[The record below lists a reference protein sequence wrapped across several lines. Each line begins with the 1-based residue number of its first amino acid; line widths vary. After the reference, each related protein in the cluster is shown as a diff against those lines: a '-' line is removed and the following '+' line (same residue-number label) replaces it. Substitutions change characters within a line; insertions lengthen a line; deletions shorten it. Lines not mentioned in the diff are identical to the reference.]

1 MFNLYIDFVV
11 NMLYNIIVNE
21 RQFTHK
27 KIFILAKAREREQKM
42 KKYETLKK
50 TLETMNE
57 NERNETLKSII
68 NNNDIIVESLTTAE
82 QMSVLMFAEI
92 EKALRTKE
100 HQLVLDCNYANSK
113 FAQNSILKVDY
124 YRLAIANS
132 MIQIY
137 VRKNSFRIC
146 TSASKAN
153 REKFSQLENELQFK
167 TKYDSKTKRAKTTER
182 LNISYDDIV
191 NVTKQVIAILE
202 STATNKEQNIAQ

>member
-1 MFNLYIDFVV
+1 
-11 NMLYNIIVNE
+11 
-21 RQFTHK
+21 
-27 KIFILAKAREREQKM
+27 M

-50 TLETMNE
+50 ELATVTTEQLQ
-57 NERNETLKSII
+57 SII
-68 NNNDIIVESLTTAE
+68 KNDDVIIDSLTDFE
-82 QMSVLMFAEI
+82 KLSVLMFNEL

-113 FAQNSILKVDY
+113 NSDLKVDY

-137 VRKNSFRIC
+137 VRHNSFRIC

-153 REKFSQLENELQFK
+153 REKFTELEEQLQFK

-182 LNISYDDIV
+182 LNISYDDIL

-202 STATNKEQNIAQ
+202 STATNKQTEAQTKEA

>member
-1 MFNLYIDFVV
+1 MKESQK
-11 NMLYNIIVNE
+11 E
-21 RQFTHK
+21 R
-27 KIFILAKAREREQKM
+27 KM
-42 KKYETLKK
+42 KKLDTIKKMLDTMTEEELNK
-50 TLETMNE
+50 TLTD
-57 NERNETLKSII
+57 II
-68 NNNDIIVESLTTAE
+68 NNNDVIVKTLSKAE
-82 QMSVLMFAEI
+82 KQSVLMFAEI

-100 HQLVLDCNYANSK
+100 HQLVLDCNYSNSK

-137 VRKNSFRIC
+137 VRQNSFRIC

-153 REKFSQLENELQFK
+153 REKFAQLENELQFK

-202 STATNKEQNIAQ
+202 STATNKEQSTEQKAQ